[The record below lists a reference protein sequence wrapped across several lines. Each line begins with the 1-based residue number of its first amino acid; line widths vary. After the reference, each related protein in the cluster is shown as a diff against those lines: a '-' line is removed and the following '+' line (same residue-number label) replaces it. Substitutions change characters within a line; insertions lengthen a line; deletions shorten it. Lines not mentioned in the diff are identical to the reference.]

1 MKISEELLQ
10 VKKYLGDGYQPVF
23 DYGAWRVAILRYH
36 DELLPHRI
44 EKMQRHDE
52 SDEVFVLLQ
61 GRCILFIGEGKE
73 DVTGIIPQE
82 MEPQK
87 LYNVHRAVWH
97 THTLSRDAMVLI
109 VENVDTSLINSP
121 EIMLNDQQQRTLV
134 FMAEALWSTEKKRQ
148 LATGLNQGGC
158 GGMG

>member
-1 MKISEELLQ
+1 MNLKISEQLLQ
-10 VKKYLGDGYQPVF
+10 VREYTGDGYQPVF

-36 DELLPHRI
+36 DELLPHHI
-44 EKMQRHDE
+44 AKMQRHDE

-73 DVTGIIPQE
+73 EITRIMPQE
-82 MEPQK
+82 MESLK

-109 VENVDTSLINSP
+109 VENVDTSLKNSP
-121 EIMLNDQQQRTLV
+121 EIMLTDQQKKELV
-134 FMAEALWSTEKKRQ
+134 LMTKMLWPGENKPF
-148 LATGLNQGGC
+148 AVGFN
-158 GGMG
+158 